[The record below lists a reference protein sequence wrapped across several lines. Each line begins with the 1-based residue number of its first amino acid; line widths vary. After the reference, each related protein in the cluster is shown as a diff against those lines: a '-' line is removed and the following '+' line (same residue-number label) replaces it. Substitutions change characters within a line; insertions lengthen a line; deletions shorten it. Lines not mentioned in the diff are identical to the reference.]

1 MKPIMFIL
9 CGLPG
14 AGKSTF
20 RNTFLS
26 SYLSISR
33 DYLRY
38 AYNISESEDDKKVGT
53 KEQEDLITK
62 AFNYQV
68 DAAIKCDKSC
78 VLDNMNNKKYRPDLI
93 RPFKK
98 AGYTIIGVNFKT
110 SLEICKERRKD
121 QISGEVM
128 DKIASNF
135 HYIEQDEVDMLYN
148 IL

>member
-1 MKPIMFIL
+1 MFIL

-20 RNTFLS
+20 RRMFLA

-33 DYLRY
+33 DYLRS
-38 AYNISESEDDKKVGT
+38 AYNISPSEEIKIVGT
-53 KEQEDLITK
+53 KEQEELITK
-62 AFNYQV
+62 LFNYEV
-68 DAAIKCDKSC
+68 DAAIKCEKFC

-93 RPFKK
+93 RPFRK
-98 AGYTIIGVNFKT
+98 AGYTIIGINFKT
-110 SLEICKERRKD
+110 PLEICKKRRLC
-121 QISGEVM
+121 QISEEVM

-148 IL
+148 IV

>member
-1 MKPIMFIL
+1 MKPIMIIL

-33 DYLRY
+33 DSIRVTL
-38 AYNISESEDDKKVGT
+38 NISANEDDKKVGT
-53 KEQEDLITK
+53 KEQEDLVTK

-68 DAAIKCDKSC
+68 DAAIKCEKSC

-93 RPFKK
+93 KPFKK
-98 AGYTIIGVNFKT
+98 AGYTIIGINFKT
-110 SLEICKERRKD
+110 PLKVCKERRKD
-121 QISGEVM
+121 QISEEVM

-135 HYIEQDEVDMLYN
+135 HYIEQEEVDMLYN